1 MPINEK
7 QTENKSSSSSTQ
19 PYSKTERPVGSSM
32 KWSEVDEARAD
43 VKETFG
49 LIPTFLNNFTDQ
61 SMPGAWNEVKN
72 LRFGSNTALDLKLKS
87 LIGLA
92 VATQIPCDR
101 ISYYDQKSSLTEGAS
116 QQEQLEAVLMAGLTR
131 HWSTVL
137 NGLQIDQDEFRK
149 EVDKVM
155 THVKKMMEESRGKM
169 PTEEMFLIKPTTPEE
184 TYKDIEKTLGI
195 VPKFFRN
202 FAKEGIAGAWS
213 TFKGLQLNPFTSL
226 SGKEKELI
234 GLAVSAQIPCSYC
247 VYFHRNAATL
257 NGASEREMQEAVSIA
272 ALARQWSTVFHGP
285 QIDLESFKKDADS
298 MMERSPERSH

>member
-7 QTENKSSSSSTQ
+7 QTESKTSSTQ
-19 PYSKTERPVGSSM
+19 QHLKTERPVGTSM
-32 KWSEVDEARAD
+32 KWSEVDSARAEIKD
-43 VKETFG
+43 TFG
-49 LIPTFLNNFTDQ
+49 FVPTFLNNFTDQ

-101 ISYYDQKSSLTEGAS
+101 ISYYDQKSSLMEGAS
-116 QQEQLEAVLMAGLTR
+116 QQQQLEAVFMAGLTR

-137 NGLQIDQDEFRK
+137 NGLQMDLDEFRK

-155 THVKKMMEESRGKM
+155 AYVKKMMEDSRGKM

-195 VPKFFRN
+195 VPKFFRS
-202 FAKEGIAGAWS
+202 FTKEGIAGAWS

-234 GLAVSAQIPCSYC
+234 GLAVSAQIPCAYC

-257 NGASEREMQEAVSIA
+257 NGANEREMQEAISLA
-272 ALARQWSTVFHGP
+272 ALARQWSTLFHGP
-285 QIDLESFKKDADS
+285 QIDLASFIKDADQ
-298 MMERSPERSH
+298 MMERSPQRPH